1 MVLSL
6 KICTKKTNKLVQK
19 HSVSV
24 FHCLAKMY
32 HKAEKKKQKQKQN
45 NSIRYDFTRQHFS
58 QEVAYVTSKSERDFE

>member
-1 MVLSL
+1 M
-6 KICTKKTNKLVQK
+6 QK

-32 HKAEKKKQKQKQN
+32 HKAEKKKRKQKQN
-45 NSIRYDFTRQHFS
+45 NSIRYDFTRQHFN